1 MLKPYAPKAQVIWS
15 TPHPANVVALAA
27 QQTMKKNPEIKGNP
41 SALLSFLISADHL
54 NPVEHAVICFR
65 ITDVSRACF
74 DQHVRHRIASYTS
87 SSQHYQDYTSYDCFV
102 HPYMVNDE
110 RVQKAHAEAVNAYA
124 LLMQDGE
131 AKEEARMLLPMS
143 AGVNVVVTMNARS
156 LINFLQLRLC
166 RRNVQEM
173 QMLAT
178 AMHSMCCDW
187 FPELFSMIGP
197 YCFMHNGRCN
207 QGKMSCGS
215 PVTSIISK

>member
-1 MLKPYAPKAQVIWS
+1 MI
-15 TPHPANVVALAA
+15 
-27 QQTMKKNPEIKGNP
+27 G
-41 SALLSFLISADHL
+41 
-54 NPVEHAVICFR
+54 
-65 ITDVSRACF
+65 
-74 DQHVRHRIASYTS
+74 
-87 SSQHYQDYTSYDCFV
+87 
-102 HPYMVNDE
+102 DE
-110 RVQKAHAEAVNAYA
+110 RVQKAHTEALKAYN

-166 RRNVQEM
+166 RRNAQEM
-173 QMLAT
+173 QMLA
-178 AMHSMCCDW
+178 ASMYTMCYDW

-215 PVTSIISK
+215 PVTSISCK

>member
-1 MLKPYAPKAQVIWS
+1 M
-15 TPHPANVVALAA
+15 
-27 QQTMKKNPEIKGNP
+27 
-41 SALLSFLISADHL
+41 
-54 NPVEHAVICFR
+54 EHAVICFR

-102 HPYMVNDE
+102 HPYLVEDE
-110 RVQKAHAEAVNAYA
+110 RVQKAHTEALKAYN

-131 AKEEARMLLPMS
+131 AKEEARMMLPMS
-143 AGVNVVVTMNARS
+143 AGVNVVATMNARS

-173 QMLAT
+173 RMLAT
-178 AMHSMCCDW
+178 AVHTMCCDW